1 MAGDDST
8 EEVMRRANPKIEQT
22 NAREAE
28 AQQQAADDEAAAVL
42 LAEAQ
47 QRVAESGRPWAL
59 GDDGADLVAKEAAKV
74 DPLNAVRW
82 LVLANLAGTETVTKA
97 LGGGVLGVGGL
108 TRLESAVNAELERRT
123 STARWLKDGGTVT
136 VADMEYKEPRVP
148 LWKYKDPAGNLHTAI
163 PGGIVGLVVA
173 PGGVGKTSW
182 LVELIMRTAAGQ
194 SFDALGW
201 SLGTYRNRYGQP
213 VTPKFS
219 VMAVLAE
226 EDETG
231 RNDGCRRV
239 WADQPHARKTYNDAL
254 DRMRIWYGAGQDTAL
269 GEQVQ
274 LDDPIRGRVTTV
286 QGSAFHAQ
294 LCAYARQTGPAL
306 IVLDPINQLLPA
318 GMSENDATSA
328 AAIIR
333 LANEIRNA
341 AEEGMLANLPDDEK
355 SNAHAY
361 PMPTVL
367 LAHHE
372 NKGGAGTV
380 AAVRGSTAFVDN
392 ARLVIQ
398 MSSEW
403 VRVMGQKEKDQYTI
417 WKVIKTNYTT
427 FWTTI
432 AKAKRDNGIIW
443 TSTQHTPETLEEAKA
458 LAEAAAEG
466 QKTGQLKVVKTA
478 ARDKVLEDAGIPPK
492 SKKSQNQAPATVAP
506 AGLLELT
513 GHDEDEDDE
522 VDPWAE

>member
-1 MAGDDST
+1 VAGDSMED
-8 EEVMRRANPKIEQT
+8 VMQRAFAKIEQT
-22 NAREAE
+22 DTREAE
-28 AQQQAADDEAAAVL
+28 AQQQAAAVEAAAAA
-42 LAEAQ
+42 LAEAR
-47 QRVAESGRPWAL
+47 QRVAESGEPWTL
-59 GDDGADLVAKEAAKV
+59 GDDVAGLVDTVVKADPVNAA
-74 DPLNAVRW
+74 RW
-82 LVLANLAGTETVTKA
+82 LVLANLRGAETVERVVK
-97 LGGGVLGVGGL
+97 GGVLGVGGL
-108 TRLESAVNAELERRT
+108 ARLESAVHAEL
-123 STARWLKDGGTVT
+123 ARSRSIASWLKDGGTVT
-136 VADMEYKEPRVP
+136 LADMASKEPRVP
-148 LWKYKDPAGNLHTAI
+148 LWKQKGPTDPDGKTAI
-163 PGGIVGLVVA
+163 PGGVVGLVVA

-182 LVELIMRTAAGQ
+182 LVELAMRTAAGQ

-201 SLGTYRNRYGQP
+201 SLGTYRNRHGRP

-239 WADQPHARKTYNDAL
+239 WAAEEHARKEYNEAL
-254 DRMRIWYGAGQDTAL
+254 GRMRIWYGAGQDTAL

-286 QGSAFHAQ
+286 QGSAFHAE
-294 LCAYARQTGPAL
+294 LCAHARRIGPAL

-333 LANEIRNA
+333 LANELRNA

-355 SNAHAY
+355 GNAHAY

-372 NKGGAGTV
+372 NKGGGSGA
-380 AAVRGSTAFVDN
+380 AAVRGSTAFADN

-398 MSSEW
+398 MSSEA
-403 VRVMGQKEKDQYTI
+403 VRVMGQKETEHYTI

-432 AKAKRDNGIIW
+432 AKAGRDDGIVW
-443 TSTQHTPETLEEAKA
+443 TSTHHTPETLAEAKA

-466 QKTGQLKVVKTA
+466 TKTGQERLVRTA
-478 ARDKVLEDAGIPPK
+478 ARDKVLDDADRPPK
-492 SKKSQNQAPATVAP
+492 PKKPKDQAPAP
-506 AGLLELT
+506 ASPAVPLVRLELPA
-513 GHDEDEDDE
+513 DDKG
-522 VDPWAE
+522 DPWAE